1 MGYNSSILH
10 ADSVIKYKILEI
22 IELDV
27 GGSIYQEGWTNKSE
41 ATRFT
46 QTANSAEALGDAARH
61 AKKHVAAQ
69 PKPMAIQ
76 EAQRFIRLL
85 LEKWIDSKLIPI

>member
-1 MGYNSSILH
+1 MGYNSLILH

-61 AKKHVAAQ
+61 AKNMWLLNQNQWQSRKHNA
-69 PKPMAIQ
+69 
-76 EAQRFIRLL
+76 LL
-85 LEKWIDSKLIPI
+85 DCCLRSG